1 MKVNHRSLKLLI
13 NDRPLEQ
20 VNISQI
26 HAAMLSGSITCESI
40 VDAYLKNIERNN
52 QKGARLNAIVTMNNS
67 AVDLARQLDAQ
78 LFSSKQLIGPL
89 HGIPMVVKDC
99 LETTD
104 MPTSFG
110 SNLFSQYMAKKDA
123 TVISKLREAGAVILA
138 KTTLPDWAT
147 SWFGYSSRSG
157 ETKNPYAL
165 DRDPGGSSSGTGAA
179 IAAGFAAVGI
189 GTDCG
194 GSVRLPSS
202 FCNLVGVRAT
212 PGMMSRQGC
221 NPLVALQDTIGPM
234 ARSVSDAVKVFEVIC
249 GFDENDPLTA
259 TYNIGK
265 ATSNYSQQLIPDA
278 LKNLRIGVVRNA
290 FGSDQDENCRPVN
303 QVMNAAIEQL
313 AAGGAFVSDVEIPNL
328 AESLDATSLYLLKSK
343 YDLNLFLN
351 ARPEAPMKTIEEIVS
366 AGHYHPKLDLLEGI
380 ANGPDDPLSDLDYYK
395 AYAERDNLMLLITS
409 IMDKGGYDALVYP
422 TAQVPPPLRSETDS
436 GRWTTLNFPT
446 NTLISS
452 QTSMPAMTVPAGST
466 EKGLP
471 IGMEILTRPYDEA
484 MMFKVGFGF
493 EQIRDHR
500 RQPACTSG

>member
-1 MKVNHRSLKLLI
+1 VN
-13 NDRPLEQ
+13 
-20 VNISQI
+20 
-26 HAAMLSGSITCESI
+26 G
-40 VDAYLKNIERNN
+40 YLKNIKLDDQN
-52 QKGARLNAIVTMNNS
+52 GAHLNAIVTMNN
-67 AVDLARQLDAQ
+67 AALDLARQLDVQ
-78 LFSSKQLIGPL
+78 VVSSKALVGPL

-110 SNLFSQYMAKKDA
+110 SNLFSQYMAQKDA
-123 TVISKLREAGAVILA
+123 TVISKLREAGAIILA

-179 IAAGFAAVGI
+179 IAAGFATVGI

-265 ATSNYSQQLIPDA
+265 ATSNYSQQLVPDA

-290 FGSDQDENCRPVN
+290 FGNDQDENCYPVN
-303 QVMNAAIEQL
+303 QVMKAAIEQL
-313 AAGGAFVSDVEIPNL
+313 VAGGAFVADIEIPNL
-328 AESLDATSLYLLKSK
+328 SDHLDATSLYLLKSK

-351 ARPEAPMKTIEEIVS
+351 ARPEAPMKTIENIVS
-366 AGHYHPKLDLLEGI
+366 SGHYHPKLDLLEGI
-380 ANGPDDPLSDLDYYK
+380 ANGPDDPLSNLDYYK
-395 AYAERDNLMLLITS
+395 AYAERDNFMLLITS
-409 IMDKGGYDALVYP
+409 IMDKGEYDALVYP

-452 QTSMPAMTVPAGST
+452 QTSMPAMTVPAGCT
-466 EKGLP
+466 ENGLP

-493 EQIRDHR
+493 EQIKNHR
-500 RQPACTSG
+500 RQPAYSGD

>member
-1 MKVNHRSLKLLI
+1 VNHRSLKLLI

-40 VDAYLKNIERNN
+40 VEAYLKNIELNN
-52 QKGARLNAIVTMNNS
+52 QKGAKLNAIVTMNDS
-67 AVDLARQLDAQ
+67 AVDLARQLDVQ
-78 LFSSKQLIGPL
+78 LLSSNQLIGPL

-110 SNLFSQYMAKKDA
+110 SKLFSQYMAKKDA
-123 TVISKLREAGAVILA
+123 TVIAKLRDAGAVIIA

-157 ETKNPYAL
+157 ETKNPYDL

-179 IAAGFAAVGI
+179 IAAGFATVGL

-202 FCNLVGVRAT
+202 FCNLVGVRGT

-221 NPLVALQDTIGPM
+221 NPLVALHDTIGPM
-234 ARSVSDAVKVFEVIC
+234 ARSVADAAKVFEVIC

-265 ATSNYSQQLIPDA
+265 ASANYSQQFVPDA

-290 FGSDQDENCRPVN
+290 FGSDKNTDCRPVN
-303 QVMNAAIEQL
+303 LVMNDALKQL
-313 AAGGAFVSDVEIPNL
+313 VAGGAFVADIQIPDL
-328 AESLDATSLYLLKSK
+328 CDHLDATSLYLLKSK
-343 YDLNLFLN
+343 YDLNLFLKE
-351 ARPEAPMKTIEEIVS
+351 RPTAPMSSIESIVS
-366 AGHYHPKLDLLEGI
+366 DGHYHPKLDLLEGI
-380 ANGPDDPLSDLDYYK
+380 ANGPADPLSNLDYYK
-395 AYAERDNLMLLITS
+395 AYAERDAFMLLITS
-409 IMDKGGYDALVYP
+409 MMDKGEYDALVYP
-422 TAQVPPPLRSETDS
+422 TAQVPPPLRAETDS

-452 QTSMPAMTVPAGST
+452 QTSMPAMTVPAGFT
-466 EKGLP
+466 ENGLP

-484 MMFKVGFGF
+484 MMFRVGFGF
-493 EQIRDHR
+493 EQIKNHR
-500 RQPACTSG
+500 KQPTFTSD

>member
-1 MKVNHRSLKLLI
+1 
-13 NDRPLEQ
+13 

-26 HAAMLSGSITCESI
+26 HAAMLSGSTSGESI
-40 VDAYLKNIERNN
+40 VNAYLKNIKLNN
-52 QKGARLNAIVTMNNS
+52 QNGAHLNAIVTMNN
-67 AVDLARQLDAQ
+67 AALDLARQLDAQ
-78 LFSSKQLIGPL
+78 LASSKALVGPL
-89 HGIPMVVKDC
+89 HGIPIVVKDC
-99 LETTD
+99 LETVD

-110 SNLFSQYMAKKDA
+110 SNLFSQYMAQKDA
-123 TVISKLREAGAVILA
+123 TVISKLREAGAIILA

-157 ETKNPYAL
+157 ETRNPYAL

-179 IAAGFAAVGI
+179 IAAGFATVGI

-202 FCNLVGVRAT
+202 FCNLVGVRST

-259 TYNIGK
+259 TYNISK
-265 ATSNYSQQLIPDA
+265 ATSNYSQQFVPDA

-290 FGSDQDENCRPVN
+290 FGNDQDENYRPVN
-303 QVMNAAIEQL
+303 QIINAAIEQL
-313 AAGGAFVSDVEIPNL
+313 AAGGAFVADIAIPNL
-328 AESLDATSLYLLKSK
+328 SDYLDATSLYLLKSK

-351 ARPEAPMKTIEEIVS
+351 ARSEAPMKTIENIVS

-380 ANGPDDPLSDLDYYK
+380 ANGPADPLSNLDYYK
-395 AYAERDNLMLLITS
+395 AYAERDNFMLLITS
-409 IMDKGGYDALVYP
+409 IMDKGEYDALVYP

-452 QTSMPAMTVPAGST
+452 QTSMPAMTVPAGCT
-466 EKGLP
+466 ENGLP

-493 EQIRDHR
+493 EQIKNHR
-500 RQPACTSG
+500 RQPACSGD

>member
-1 MKVNHRSLKLLI
+1 MHQRSLELLI
-13 NDRPLEQ
+13 NERPLEQ
-20 VNISQI
+20 ANISQI
-26 HAAMLSGSITCESI
+26 HAAILSGSTSCESI
-40 VDAYLKNIERNN
+40 VNGYLKNIKLDDQN
-52 QKGARLNAIVTMNNS
+52 GAHLNAIVTMNN
-67 AVDLARQLDAQ
+67 AALDLARQLDVQ
-78 LFSSKQLIGPL
+78 VVSSKALVGPL

-110 SNLFSQYMAKKDA
+110 SNLFSQYMAQKDA
-123 TVISKLREAGAVILA
+123 TVISKLREAGAIILA

-179 IAAGFAAVGI
+179 IAAGFATVGI

-265 ATSNYSQQLIPDA
+265 ATSNYSQQLVPDA

-290 FGSDQDENCRPVN
+290 FGNDQDENCYPVN
-303 QVMNAAIEQL
+303 QVMKAAIEQL
-313 AAGGAFVSDVEIPNL
+313 VAGGAFVADIEIPNL
-328 AESLDATSLYLLKSK
+328 SDHLDATSLYLLKSK

-351 ARPEAPMKTIEEIVS
+351 ARPEAPMKTIENIVS
-366 AGHYHPKLDLLEGI
+366 SGHYHPKLDLLEGI
-380 ANGPDDPLSDLDYYK
+380 ANGPDDPLSNLDYYK
-395 AYAERDNLMLLITS
+395 AYAERDNFMLLITS
-409 IMDKGGYDALVYP
+409 IMDKGEYDALVYP

-452 QTSMPAMTVPAGST
+452 QTSMPAMTVPAGCT
-466 EKGLP
+466 ENGLP

-493 EQIRDHR
+493 EQIKNHR
-500 RQPACTSG
+500 RQPAYSGD

>member
-1 MKVNHRSLKLLI
+1 MNHRSLKLLI

-40 VDAYLKNIERNN
+40 VEAYLKNIELNN
-52 QKGARLNAIVTMNNS
+52 QKGAKLNAIVTMNDS
-67 AVDLARQLDAQ
+67 AVDLARQLDVQ
-78 LFSSKQLIGPL
+78 LLSSNQLIGPL

-110 SNLFSQYMAKKDA
+110 SKLFSQYMAKKDA
-123 TVISKLREAGAVILA
+123 TVIAKLRDAGAVIIA

-157 ETKNPYAL
+157 ETKNPYDL

-179 IAAGFAAVGI
+179 IAAGFATVGL

-249 GFDENDPLTA
+249 GFDENDPLTS

-265 ATSNYSQQLIPDA
+265 ASPNYSQQLIPDA

-303 QVMNAAIEQL
+303 KIMNAAIAQL

-351 ARPEAPMKTIEEIVS
+351 ARPEAPMKTIQDIVN

-380 ANGPDDPLSDLDYYK
+380 ANGPDDPLSDLNYYK

-409 IMDKGGYDALVYP
+409 IMDKGEYDALVYP

-452 QTSMPAMTVPAGST
+452 QTSMPAITVPAGST
-466 EKGLP
+466 GNGLP

-484 MMFKVGFGF
+484 MMFRVGFGF

-500 RQPACTSG
+500 RQPACTSR

>member
-1 MKVNHRSLKLLI
+1 MRV

-26 HAAMLSGSITCESI
+26 HTVMLSGSITCESI
-40 VDAYLKNIERNN
+40 VEAYLKNIELNN
-52 QKGARLNAIVTMNNS
+52 QKGAKLNAIVTMNDS
-67 AVDLARQLDAQ
+67 AVDLARQLDVQ
-78 LFSSKQLIGPL
+78 LLSSNQLIGPL

-110 SNLFSQYMAKKDA
+110 SKLFSQYMAKKDA
-123 TVISKLREAGAVILA
+123 TVIAKLRDAGAIIIA

-157 ETKNPYAL
+157 ETKNPYDL

-179 IAAGFAAVGI
+179 IAAGFATVGL

-249 GFDENDPLTA
+249 GFDENDPLTS

-265 ATSNYSQQLIPDA
+265 ASPNYSQQLIPDA

-303 QVMNAAIEQL
+303 KIMNAAIAQL

-351 ARPEAPMKTIEEIVS
+351 ARPEAPMKTIEDIVN

-380 ANGPDDPLSDLDYYK
+380 ANGPDDPLSDLNYYK

-409 IMDKGGYDALVYP
+409 IMDKGEYDALVYP

-452 QTSMPAMTVPAGST
+452 QTSMPAITVPAGST
-466 EKGLP
+466 DDGLP

-484 MMFKVGFGF
+484 MMFRVGFGF

-500 RQPACTSG
+500 RQPACTSQ

>member
-1 MKVNHRSLKLLI
+1 LLI
-13 NDRPLEQ
+13 NERPLEQ
-20 VNISQI
+20 ANISQI
-26 HAAMLSGSITCESI
+26 HAAILSGSTSCESI
-40 VDAYLKNIERNN
+40 VNGYLKNIKLDDQN
-52 QKGARLNAIVTMNNS
+52 GAHLNAIVTMNN
-67 AVDLARQLDAQ
+67 AALDLARQLDVQ
-78 LFSSKQLIGPL
+78 VVSSKALVGPL

-110 SNLFSQYMAKKDA
+110 SNLFSQYMAQKDA
-123 TVISKLREAGAVILA
+123 TVISKLREAGAIILA

-179 IAAGFAAVGI
+179 IAAGFATVGI

-265 ATSNYSQQLIPDA
+265 ATSNYSQQLVPDA

-290 FGSDQDENCRPVN
+290 FGNDQDENCYPVN
-303 QVMNAAIEQL
+303 QVMKAAIEQL
-313 AAGGAFVSDVEIPNL
+313 VAGGAFVADIEIPNL
-328 AESLDATSLYLLKSK
+328 SDHLDATSLYLLKSK

-351 ARPEAPMKTIEEIVS
+351 ARPEAPMKTIENIVS
-366 AGHYHPKLDLLEGI
+366 SGHYHPKLDLLEGI
-380 ANGPDDPLSDLDYYK
+380 ANGPDDPLSNLDYYK
-395 AYAERDNLMLLITS
+395 AYAERDNFMLLITS
-409 IMDKGGYDALVYP
+409 IMDKGEYDALVYP

-452 QTSMPAMTVPAGST
+452 QTSMPAMTVPAGCT
-466 EKGLP
+466 ENGLP

-493 EQIRDHR
+493 EQIKNHR
-500 RQPACTSG
+500 RQPAYSGD

>member
-1 MKVNHRSLKLLI
+1 VHQRSLELLI
-13 NDRPLEQ
+13 NERPLEQ
-20 VNISQI
+20 ANISQI
-26 HAAMLSGSITCESI
+26 HAAILSGSTSCESI
-40 VDAYLKNIERNN
+40 VNGYLKNIKLDDQN
-52 QKGARLNAIVTMNNS
+52 GAHLNAIVTMNN
-67 AVDLARQLDAQ
+67 AALDLARQLDVQ
-78 LFSSKQLIGPL
+78 VVSSKALVGPL

-110 SNLFSQYMAKKDA
+110 SNLFSQYMAQKDA
-123 TVISKLREAGAVILA
+123 TVISKLREAGAIILA

-179 IAAGFAAVGI
+179 IAAGFATVGI

-265 ATSNYSQQLIPDA
+265 ATSNYSQQLVPDA

-290 FGSDQDENCRPVN
+290 FGNDQDENCYPVN
-303 QVMNAAIEQL
+303 QVMKAAIEQL
-313 AAGGAFVSDVEIPNL
+313 VAGGAFVADIEIPNL
-328 AESLDATSLYLLKSK
+328 SDHLDATSLYLLKSK

-351 ARPEAPMKTIEEIVS
+351 ARPEAPMKTIENIVS
-366 AGHYHPKLDLLEGI
+366 SGHYHPKLDLLEGI
-380 ANGPDDPLSDLDYYK
+380 ANGPDDPLSNLDYYK
-395 AYAERDNLMLLITS
+395 AYAERDNFMLLITS
-409 IMDKGGYDALVYP
+409 IMDKGEYDALVYP

-452 QTSMPAMTVPAGST
+452 QTSMPAMTVPAGCT
-466 EKGLP
+466 ENGLP

-493 EQIRDHR
+493 EQIKNHR
-500 RQPACTSG
+500 RQPAYSGD

>member
-1 MKVNHRSLKLLI
+1 MLI
-13 NDRPLEQ
+13 NDRPLEEA
-20 VNISQI
+20 NISQI
-26 HAAMLSGSITCESI
+26 QAAMLSGSTTCKGI
-40 VDAYLKNIERNN
+40 IGRYLQNIELND
-52 QKGARLNAIVTMNNS
+52 QKGAHLNTIVTMNNS

-78 LFSSKQLIGPL
+78 LLSSKQLVGPL

-110 SNLFSQYMAKKDA
+110 SNLFAQYMAKKDA
-123 TVISKLREAGAVILA
+123 KVISKLREAGAIILA

-147 SWFGYSSRSG
+147 SWFGYSSRTG

-179 IAAGFAAVGI
+179 IAAGFATVGI

-202 FCNLVGVRAT
+202 FCNLVGVRST

-234 ARSVSDAVKVFEVIC
+234 ARSVTDAVKVFEVIC
-249 GFDENDPLTA
+249 GFDEDDPLTA
-259 TYNIGK
+259 TYNIAK
-265 ATSNYSQQLIPDA
+265 ATSNYSQQLVPDA
-278 LKNLRIGVVRNA
+278 LKNLRIGVVKNA
-290 FGSDQDENCRPVN
+290 FGSDQDDDCRPVN

-313 AAGGAFVSDVEIPNL
+313 LAGGAFVRDVEIPNL
-328 AESLDATSLYLLKSK
+328 ADHLDATSLYLLKSK
-343 YDLNLFLN
+343 HDLNLFLS

-380 ANGPDDPLSDLDYYK
+380 ADGPGDPLSNLDYYK
-395 AYAERDNLMLLITS
+395 AYAERDNLMLIITS
-409 IMDKGGYDALVYP
+409 IMDKGEYDALVYP

-452 QTSMPAMTVPAGST
+452 QTSMPAITVPAGST
-466 EKGLP
+466 ENSLP
-471 IGMEILTRPYDEA
+471 VGMEILTRPYDEA
-484 MMFKVGFGF
+484 MMFRVGFGF
-493 EQIRDHR
+493 EQIKDHR
-500 RQPACTSG
+500 KQPVYSTDPKNNL

>member
-1 MKVNHRSLKLLI
+1 MRV

-26 HAAMLSGSITCESI
+26 HAVMLSGSITCESI
-40 VDAYLKNIERNN
+40 VEAYLKNIELNN
-52 QKGARLNAIVTMNNS
+52 QKGAKLNAIVTMNDS
-67 AVDLARQLDAQ
+67 AVDLARQLDVQ
-78 LFSSKQLIGPL
+78 LLSSNQLIGPL

-110 SNLFSQYMAKKDA
+110 SKLFSQYMAKKDA
-123 TVISKLREAGAVILA
+123 TVIAKLRDAGAVIIA

-157 ETKNPYAL
+157 ETKNPYDL

-179 IAAGFAAVGI
+179 IAAGFATVGL

-249 GFDENDPLTA
+249 GFDENDPLTS

-265 ATSNYSQQLIPDA
+265 ASPNYSQQLIPDA

-303 QVMNAAIEQL
+303 KIMNAAIAQL

-351 ARPEAPMKTIEEIVS
+351 ARPEAPMKTIEDIVN

-380 ANGPDDPLSDLDYYK
+380 ANGPDDPLSDLNYYK

-409 IMDKGGYDALVYP
+409 IMDKGEYDALVYP

-452 QTSMPAMTVPAGST
+452 QTSMPAITVPAGST
-466 EKGLP
+466 DDGLP

-484 MMFKVGFGF
+484 MMFRVGFGF

-500 RQPACTSG
+500 RQPACTSQ